1 METSLPQL
9 KIDIEPIRL
18 LFTSEPY
25 VVFTKRGYQAAANV
39 FDQKRRTEH
48 FIYLGAQSLAE
59 QLEVLRAHNEGRLR
73 GIEVWIRKKDPTK
86 FAKYYVEE

>member
-1 METSLPQL
+1 METSPPQL
-9 KIDIEPIRL
+9 KVDIEPIRL
-18 LFTSEPY
+18 LFISEPY
-25 VVFTKRGYQAAANV
+25 VIFTKRGYQAAVNV

-59 QLEVLRAHNEGRLR
+59 QLEVLRASNEGRLK
-73 GIEVWIRKKDPTK
+73 GIEVWIRKKDATR